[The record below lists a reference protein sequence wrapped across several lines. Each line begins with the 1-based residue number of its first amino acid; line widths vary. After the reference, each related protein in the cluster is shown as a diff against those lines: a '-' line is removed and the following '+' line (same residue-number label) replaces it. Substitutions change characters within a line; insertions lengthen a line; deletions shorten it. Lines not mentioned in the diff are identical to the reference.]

1 MHKSFLTILSL
12 FLCLTGCNGGENVP
26 AIEPKPSDTL
36 QKANTLVVY
45 ECNERL
51 FAKQSAFRAIED
63 YLPTLQEMQVNILW
77 LMPIHPRGTVKTV
90 NSPYCVKD
98 YKAIDPAL
106 GTMADFQSLVDA
118 CHGRGIR
125 VILDWVANH
134 TAWDNQ
140 WYIDHPDWYT
150 TPVDDEKN
158 WNDVVPLD
166 YNKQSVC
173 DAMQDAMLYWVR
185 EADIDGFRC
194 DYAHGVPTAFW
205 QPAIA
210 AIRSLKPDA
219 IMLAETHKVSYF
231 DAGFDWLYS
240 WDYLSGIQALYQK
253 QKATNSLYTI
263 SDKEMSSTPAGKQ
276 RLRYTTTHDAS
287 SENAPATFYTS
298 PQGQLSASCLTFF
311 LEGVPMIYS
320 SQEIGDM
327 SKINF
332 FEYNILPFSEDNTT
346 RQAYIALMKAYTATA
361 EARFGA
367 VTDYSTDHVAMFS
380 RAQGDKEILVIVNTT
395 ADTQE
400 ITLPMRWQ
408 RNKYTNALTGEQV
421 FSPKAQSLQP
431 YEYIIYSK

>member
-1 MHKSFLTILSL
+1 MHKSLLTIFSL
-12 FLCLTGCNGGENVP
+12 FLCLTGCKGGENTPTPTPDPVESLHK
-26 AIEPKPSDTL
+26 ADT
-36 QKANTLVVY
+36 TVVY

-51 FAKQSAFRAIED
+51 FAKQNAFRAIEA
-63 YLPTLQEMQVNILW
+63 YLPALQEMQVNVLW

-98 YKAIDPAL
+98 YYAIDPAF
-106 GTMADFQSLVDA
+106 GTLADLQSLVSE
-118 CHGRGIR
+118 CHKRGIR

-140 WYIDHPDWYT
+140 WYLDHPEWYT

-158 WNDVVPLD
+158 WNDVVPLN
-166 YNKQSVC
+166 YTKSAVC
-173 DAMQDAMLYWVR
+173 TAMQDAMLYWVR
-185 EADIDGFRC
+185 EANIDGFRC

-205 QPAIA
+205 QTAIA
-210 AIRSLKPDA
+210 AIRDIKPSA

-240 WDYLSGIQALYQK
+240 WDYLSGIQSLYQK
-253 QKATNSLYTI
+253 QKATSTIYTI
-263 SDKEMSSTPAGKQ
+263 SSKEMSSTPSGKC

-287 SENAPATFYTS
+287 SENAPSTFYTDA
-298 PQGQLSASCLTFF
+298 QGQLSAACLTFF

-320 SQEIGDM
+320 SQEIGNMD
-327 SKINF
+327 KINF
-332 FEYNILPFSEDNTT
+332 FNYNILSFEDNAT

-361 EARFGA
+361 EARYGA
-367 VTDYSTDHVAMFS
+367 VTDYSADHVAMFS
-380 RAQGDKEILVIVNTT
+380 RSQGSKEILVVVNTT
-395 ADTQE
+395 DTAQE

-408 RNKYTNALTGEQV
+408 RNKYTNALTGEQLY
-421 FSPKAQSLQP
+421 SPKSQSLQP

>member
-1 MHKSFLTILSL
+1 M
-12 FLCLTGCNGGENVP
+12 P

-51 FAKQSAFRAIED
+51 FARQSAFRAIED
-63 YLPTLQEMQVNILW
+63 YLPTLQEMQVNVLW

-98 YKAIDPAL
+98 YKAIDPAF
-106 GTMADFQSLVDA
+106 GTMADLQSLVSA
-118 CHGRGIR
+118 CHSRGIR

-134 TAWDNQ
+134 TAWDNP

-166 YNKQSVC
+166 YNKQSVR

-311 LEGVPMIYS
+311 L
-320 SQEIGDM
+320 
-327 SKINF
+327 
-332 FEYNILPFSEDNTT
+332 
-346 RQAYIALMKAYTATA
+346 
-361 EARFGA
+361 
-367 VTDYSTDHVAMFS
+367 
-380 RAQGDKEILVIVNTT
+380 
-395 ADTQE
+395 
-400 ITLPMRWQ
+400 
-408 RNKYTNALTGEQV
+408 
-421 FSPKAQSLQP
+421 
-431 YEYIIYSK
+431 